1 MPDLQTQN
9 ESPSALPNN
18 SYVTLPIVAI
28 VGRPN
33 VGKST
38 LFNRVLGRRSAIVQD
53 LPGTTRDRLYA
64 EGAALDACP
73 RLALHAA
80 RLVIS
85 HPETGERMA
94 FESPCPF

>member
-1 MPDLQTQN
+1 ML
-9 ESPSALPNN
+9 
-18 SYVTLPIVAI
+18 AI
-28 VGRPN
+28 GHP
-33 VGKST
+33 
-38 LFNRVLGRRSAIVQD
+38 LLG
-53 LPGTTRDRLYA
+53 DRLYA